1 MLGII
6 VGWSARLGPPLVERG
21 SGANAALPG
30 GSPEVDVATV
40 AVDVVAEAEEDTDN
54 EEDEESEAEV
64 ADWVVVAAG
73 GWRTPYLAR
82 FTLEGTR

>member
-1 MLGII
+1 M
-6 VGWSARLGPPLVERG
+6 
-21 SGANAALPG
+21 
-30 GSPEVDVATV
+30 DVATV